1 MLQCTIKVYIPD
13 CIPESN
19 TKYRNI
25 CNNIICTLLYI
36 YVSSI
41 TRKFKLRAVR
51 YSNESG
57 LALTFIANFN
67 NFRKILTWVDSL
79 N

>member
-1 MLQCTIKVYIPD
+1 MHPTVYLQ
-13 CIPESN
+13 
-19 TKYRNI
+19 
-25 CNNIICTLLYI
+25 